1 MATMTKD
8 QLVDAIS
15 TMTIMELADLVK
27 GIEDKFGVKAAP
39 VGVAAAAGPDRDM
52 AFTANA
58 QRGQSFGAGYRFER
72 LVAGIWEDLRSAWSP
87 RPHSQR
93 Q

>member
-39 VGVAAAAGPDRDM
+39 VGGVAAVFR
-52 AFTANA
+52 
-58 QRGQSFGAGYRFER
+58 Y
-72 LVAGIWEDLRSAWSP
+72 
-87 RPHSQR
+87 
-93 Q
+93 